1 MHCGDNTN
9 HINHKHDNTVCAL
22 NLFFGFSATKTAYL
36 LTYLLNKVF
45 LEDRIAKLS
54 TYTQGEVTSHNLWQR
69 YDLHFVCITRPNALS

>member
-1 MHCGDNTN
+1 MRL
-9 HINHKHDNTVCAL
+9 KS
-22 NLFFGFSATKTAYL
+22 FFGFSATKTAYL

>member
-22 NLFFGFSATKTAYL
+22 NLFLASELQNCL
-36 LTYLLNKVF
+36 LAYLLNKVF

-54 TYTQGEVTSHNLWQR
+54 TYTQGEVTSHNLW
-69 YDLHFVCITRPNALS
+69 